1 MTKPKKGGL
10 GKGLDALF
18 VDNETADS
26 GVVTLRLT
34 EIEPNR
40 DQPRKIFSDEALRE
54 LADSIK
60 EHGIISPLLVRPLPS
75 GTYQLVAGERRWR
88 ASRMAGLTEVPVVIR
103 ELDEVEAMEIA
114 LIENLQRED
123 LNAIEEAVGYRQLME
138 KYAMTQDQIAKRVG
152 KSRPAIANS
161 LRLLNLPDEVIQ
173 LVKQGDIS
181 PGHARALLSFDDTDK
196 VLEVAQKIKSG
207 RYSVRD
213 IEKMSKQ
220 HLEAKVKLVDPIC
233 PEWGDTFLKEMEYA
247 LVGELGRKVKITQGS
262 KGGTLQIQF
271 FDETDLK
278 ELARRLTEGSM

>member
-26 GVVTLRLT
+26 GVVTLRLA

-75 GTYQLVAGERRWR
+75 GTYQIVAGERRWR

-123 LNAIEEAVGYRQLME
+123 LNAIEEAVGYRQLMD

-196 VLEVAQKIKSG
+196 VLAVAQKIKSG

-220 HLEAKVKLVDPIC
+220 HLEAKTKLVDPIC
-233 PEWGDTFLKEMEYA
+233 PDWGDTFLKEMEYA

>member
-26 GVVTLRLT
+26 GVVTLRLA

-75 GTYQLVAGERRWR
+75 GTYQIVAGERRWR

-123 LNAIEEAVGYRQLME
+123 LNAIEEAVGYRQLMD

-161 LRLLNLPDEVIQ
+161 LRLLNLPDKVIQ

-181 PGHARALLSFDDTDK
+181 PGHARALLSFDDTNK
-196 VLEVAQKIKSG
+196 VVEVAQKIKNG

-220 HLEAKVKLVDPIC
+220 HLEAKTKLVDPIC
-233 PEWGDTFLKEMEYA
+233 PDWGDTFLKEMEYA

>member
-40 DQPRKIFSDEALRE
+40 NQPRKIFSDEALRE

-123 LNAIEEAVGYRQLME
+123 LNAIEEAVGYRQLMD

-213 IEKMSKQ
+213 IEKMSKRAT
-220 HLEAKVKLVDPIC
+220 EEKVKSVDSS
-233 PEWGDTFLKEMEYA
+233 EAAWGDTFLREMEYA

>member
-123 LNAIEEAVGYRQLME
+123 LNAIEEAVGYRQLMD